1 MNRKLIFVLTVAAM
15 AAAGLAQQK
24 QRPSPPASTEVTIN
38 GKKISID
45 YSAPSMRGRHIFNGP
60 GALQPDNT
68 IWRAGANEATVFH
81 TAADLDVGGTNV
93 PAGDYALYIWLD
105 TGKWS
110 LILSKQPLMVNGR
123 KLWGIGMGGTGDQS
137 TLDEKQSLGRIPM
150 AMNKPPAPVE
160 TYKMTLSSEGG
171 NQGKLT
177 LEWENVVASVPIA
190 VK

>member
-1 MNRKLIFVLTVAAM
+1 MKRTLIFVVTVAAM
-15 AAAGLAQQK
+15 ASAGFAQQ
-24 QRPSPPASTEVTIN
+24 QRPSPPASAAVTIN
-38 GKKISID
+38 GKNISID
-45 YSAPSMRGRHIFNGP
+45 YSTPSMKGRHIFNGAD
-60 GALQPDNT
+60 ALQPDNT

-81 TAADLDVGGTNV
+81 TAANLDVGGTNV
-93 PAGDYALYIWLD
+93 PAGDYALYVWLD

-123 KLWGIGMGGTGDQS
+123 KLWGIAMGGAGDRT

-150 AMNKPPAPVE
+150 TMGKPPAPVE

-171 NQGKLT
+171 NNGKLT
-177 LEWENVVASVPIA
+177 LAWENVVASVPIT

>member
-1 MNRKLIFVLTVAAM
+1 MNRKLVFVLTVAAM
-15 AAAGLAQQK
+15 AAAGFAQQ
-24 QRPSPPASTEVTIN
+24 QRPSPSAGAEVTIN

-45 YSAPSMRGRHIFNGP
+45 YSAPSMRGRPIFNRP

-68 IWRAGANEATVFH
+68 IWRAGANEATVIH

-123 KLWGIGMGGTGDQS
+123 KLWGIGMGGTGDQT

-150 AMNKPPAPVE
+150 TMSKPPAPVE
-160 TYKMTLSSEGG
+160 TYKMTLTSEGS
-171 NQGKLT
+171 NKGKLT